1 MPFIAPTNAW
11 FENTINN
18 TNIDKELSS
27 GNGSSKKSNKLIK
40 IMVILIIAVILFFVI
55 LYFVFSSK
63 FNDAIND
70 LYGGGSSSDKSQY
83 FLILN
88 GNEEVVVYKNSTYFD
103 EGFSAYDNNGNT
115 YNEEVSVLGEVDTS
129 IVGEYKII
137 YSFRDIQ
144 KTRKVN
150 VIFDNKHNTYL
161 VLSGDSQVNLK
172 VGDKYVE
179 PGYNVFDSIDSN
191 LNSLVKISGSVN
203 TQNVGTYKLIYS
215 VTNSSGVTVTAER
228 TIIVRK

>member
-1 MPFIAPTNAW
+1 MFGNIDN
-11 FENTINN
+11 INN
-18 TNIDKELSS
+18 TNIDKELSGGKGS
-27 GNGSSKKSNKLIK
+27 GKKRNKLIK
-40 IMVILIIAVILFFVI
+40 IMIILIIVVILFFVI

-63 FNDAIND
+63 FNDTIND
-70 LYGGGSSSDKSQY
+70 LYGGGSSDKNQY
-83 FLILN
+83 FLVLN
-88 GNEEVVVYKNSTYFD
+88 GSEEVVVYKNSTYLD
-103 EGFSAYDNNGNT
+103 EGFSAYDNNGKT
-115 YNEEVSVLGEVDTS
+115 YNEEVSILGEVDTS
-129 IVGEYKII
+129 IVGEYEII

-150 VIFDNKHNTYL
+150 VVLDDKHYTYL

-179 PGYNVFDSIDSN
+179 AGYNVFDSIDSN
-191 LNSLVKISGSVN
+191 LNSFVKVSGSVN